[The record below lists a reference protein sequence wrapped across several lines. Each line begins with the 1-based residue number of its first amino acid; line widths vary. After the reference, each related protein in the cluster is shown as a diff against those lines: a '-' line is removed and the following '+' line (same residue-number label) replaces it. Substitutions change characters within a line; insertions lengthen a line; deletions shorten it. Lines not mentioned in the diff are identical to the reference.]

1 VPVRKITAAVI
12 LCVVAA
18 LVVVLMAQGQSTDK
32 TPRQLTGQTL
42 DGSVFDLSTISGKP
56 VVINFWGSWCKW
68 CAKEAPDLVAFAKAH
83 PDVMFVGVDAK
94 DDDSAGR
101 AFAAKYGFPFQSVI
115 DHAGTIADEYGVS
128 GYPTTV
134 FLDSKHIERARIV
147 GAGNPQDFLS
157 NLKKVL

>member
-1 VPVRKITAAVI
+1 VRKITAAVI

-18 LVVVLMAQGQSTDK
+18 LVVVLMAHGQSTDQ

-42 DGSVFDLSTISGKP
+42 DGSVFDLSAVSGKP

-68 CAKEAPDLVAFAKAH
+68 CAKAH

-134 FLDSKHIERARIV
+134 FLDSTHIERARIV